1 MLLYKKN
8 RYKKSKFEICSF
20 HFSYVFLKLGEKEL
34 SFYLLMFSLKQIN
47 VSFMMLLFNV
57 VFVMLFS
64 NTALGSLVQPPF
76 DEFQALV
83 FIDGYSG

>member
-1 MLLYKKN
+1 
-8 RYKKSKFEICSF
+8 
-20 HFSYVFLKLGEKEL
+20 
-34 SFYLLMFSLKQIN
+34 MFSLKQIN

-57 VFVMLFS
+57 IFVMLFS